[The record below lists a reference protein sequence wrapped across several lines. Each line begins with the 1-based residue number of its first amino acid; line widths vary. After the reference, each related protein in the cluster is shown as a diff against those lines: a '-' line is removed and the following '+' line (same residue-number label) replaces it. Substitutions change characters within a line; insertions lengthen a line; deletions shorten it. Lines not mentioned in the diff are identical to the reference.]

1 MKNHGKAGIRT
12 TCYKVIQRFRVTG
25 ACGPAHSLNMS
36 ITSFYGD
43 APRIWNKAPREI
55 TKAKSLAIAK
65 KEIRIFCKTLPI

>member
-1 MKNHGKAGIRT
+1 MCLNPNLFESLDIARETRGNSNGKLMELGRA
-12 TCYKVIQRFRVTG
+12 KK
-25 ACGPAHSLNMS
+25 S